1 VKDEKDDVVADSHSI
16 LVRWR
21 NHFFQLLNVH
31 GFNVVTHTHTHTEIH
46 TAELLVPDSN
56 AFEVELAVE
65 KLKSHSVKID
75 NSSHERVV
83 EFKYLGTTLT
93 NQNSIQ

>member
-1 VKDEKDDVVADSHSI
+1 VKDEKEDMVADSHSI

-31 GFNVVTHTHTHTEIH
+31 GFNVVTHAEIH
-46 TAELLVPDSN
+46 TAELLVPDSS

-65 KLKSHSVKID
+65 KLKIHSV
-75 NSSHERVV
+75 
-83 EFKYLGTTLT
+83 
-93 NQNSIQ
+93 

>member
-1 VKDEKDDVVADSHSI
+1 MKDEKDDLVAGSHSI
-16 LVRWR
+16 LVMWR
-21 NHFFQLLNVH
+21 NHLFQLLNVR
-31 GFNVVTHTHTHTEIH
+31 GFNVVTRTQKY

-75 NSSHERVV
+75 NISLERVV
-83 EFKYLGTTLT
+83 ECRNFYLLVTIQKFKV
-93 NQNSIQ
+93 